1 MTEKLT
7 EAKERTAKA
16 RVYEAVWELYDMEA
30 PITRDAVVRQTGL
43 KTVTVDE
50 ALKSLKRDDK
60 IISIERGLYAPAE
73 EPEETQ
79 AVSVTVLPRGETKI
93 EVGDQ
98 ILLVKPREVRLLAP
112 LFAGASAQA
121 AVIEHTHHT
130 IRLVD
135 QIEKLKR
142 RVAGLEG
149 QLQVD
154 GRQMAMELS

>member
-73 EPEETQ
+73 LPEETQ

-98 ILLVKPREVRLLAP
+98 ILVLKPREARMLSP

-121 AVIEHTHHT
+121 AVIEHLHRTFWLT
-130 IRLVD
+130 EQL
-135 QIEKLKR
+135 EKAKR
-142 RVAGLEG
+142 RMAGLEE
-149 QLQVD
+149 QLQAN
-154 GRQMAMELS
+154 GRQMAL

>member
-73 EPEETQ
+73 EPEQSE
-79 AVSVTVLPRGETKI
+79 AVSVTILPRGYAKI
-93 EVGDQ
+93 EKGDQ
-98 ILLVKPREVRLLAP
+98 VMSLTPGEWRRLAP
-112 LFAGASAQA
+112 LAAGASAQA
-121 AVIEHTHHT
+121 AIVEHSHLTM
-130 IRLVD
+130 RLAD

-142 RVAGLEG
+142 EVAGLRG

-154 GRQMAMELS
+154 GRQMAMEM